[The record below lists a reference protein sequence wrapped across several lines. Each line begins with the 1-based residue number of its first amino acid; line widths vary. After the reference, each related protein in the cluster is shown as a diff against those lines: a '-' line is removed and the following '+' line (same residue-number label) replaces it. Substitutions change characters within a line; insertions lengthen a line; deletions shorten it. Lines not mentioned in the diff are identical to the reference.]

1 MGEWWLMAD
10 KTLTKL
16 AKGLRR
22 QQTDAEKKI
31 WYSLRSRQFQGVKF
45 RRQQP
50 LGPYIVDFCSLQK
63 KVVIEL
69 DGGQH
74 ATEQEKD
81 AKRTKYLNQ
90 LGFRVI
96 RVWNND
102 VLKNVEGVLEQIQQQ
117 LKTPL
122 TPARLLNGS
131 HREDPLC
138 TRKTDAKGRGRK
150 EKK

>member
-1 MGEWWLMAD
+1 MAN

-16 AKGLRR
+16 ARGLRR

-31 WYSLRSRQFQGVKF
+31 WYCLRSRQFQGVKF

-50 LGPYIVDFCSLQK
+50 LGPYIVDFCSLK
-63 KVVIEL
+63 EKMVIEL

-74 ATEQEKD
+74 ASTLEKD
-81 AKRTKYLNQ
+81 SKRTEYLKQ
-90 LGFRVI
+90 LGFRVV

-122 TPARLLNGS
+122 TPTLS
-131 HREDPLC
+131 H
-138 TRKTDAKGRGRK
+138 KGRGGAPSVFNSVL
-150 EKK
+150 